1 VPSRQREYRVH
12 LAGKAWRWVYKSLKR
27 RRLAGLCNYTDR
39 TVTICTSVRG
49 VERLDTELH
58 EALHALQS
66 FASEEHTAE
75 VATALAQIL
84 WQLGYR
90 LTEEND
96 AS

>member
-1 VPSRQREYRVH
+1 
-12 LAGKAWRWVYKSLKR
+12 
-27 RRLAGLCNYTDR
+27 
-39 TVTICTSVRG
+39 VRG

-90 LTEEND
+90 LTEESD